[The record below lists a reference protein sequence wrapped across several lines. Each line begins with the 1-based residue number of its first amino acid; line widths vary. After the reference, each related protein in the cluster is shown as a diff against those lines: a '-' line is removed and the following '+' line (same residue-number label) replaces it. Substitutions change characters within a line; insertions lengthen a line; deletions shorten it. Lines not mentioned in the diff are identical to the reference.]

1 MIEERIV
8 HNQNDVEN
16 IEEILESTIIE
27 KYGII
32 VGDDCI
38 NCQICSKVCPR
49 GNITFEDEKPVN
61 ENIYN
66 KFEPEFNRC
75 VPKSGYANTVA
86 GEILR
91 AWMRVL
97 YRAVNDGDLIGNLE
111 NNGECESAAAY
122 VYSNICKYGDTYD
135 IHDLDLSIN
144 WNDKMD
150 FINGNIIRNK
160 VHNLLTYHKA
170 ESQLIDEYLCIHKQ
184 NAGFILDWLKANPI
198 LFL

>member
-16 IEEILESTIIE
+16 IYNE
-27 KYGII
+27 
-32 VGDDCI
+32 
-38 NCQICSKVCPR
+38 
-49 GNITFEDEKPVN
+49 FEA
-61 ENIYN
+61 
-66 KFEPEFNRC
+66 EFNRC

-97 YRAVNDGDLIGNLE
+97 YRAVNDGDLIGDLE

-135 IHDLDLSIN
+135 IHDLDLSVN
-144 WNDKMD
+144 WDDQMD
-150 FINGNIIRNK
+150 FINGNIIHNK

-198 LFL
+198 LYKLKNNKNFYDQVTKQDIINMFKTYEYPNEKEIESNKKRYYAWVNQLI